1 MKKRIAVL
9 ANGWNSENLSNFMM
23 GITEA
28 VEKESMDFFVFLS
41 YASYGF
47 TEDAR
52 ISEGLIYDLP
62 DLSSFDGIIIFGPG
76 LNFQD
81 VIDRI
86 QKYADEAGVPVI
98 SIGLKHKG
106 HYYIGAG
113 NYVGMRELTDHMID
127 VHHAKNLLFIAG
139 SKENDDS
146 NERLKAIK
154 DSCEAHG
161 VPFGEKNVVYS
172 NWERGV
178 AIDYIRNNYETP
190 DKFPDAFL
198 CANDQLAI
206 IVNQS
211 MESEYHLDPRSV
223 KITGFDYLDQ
233 GKNFFPSITT
243 VDQRY
248 DAIGVKA
255 AKLFENLF
263 KGKKVPEETIVE
275 CKFELGESCGCGYS
289 RKAMRNR
296 RAHIRKMQQ
305 DTYMTIS
312 REGRLFV
319 MERCISQAQS
329 YKGAK
334 KNLQDLLYNS
344 YGSEGDT
351 FYITFAPM
359 LENVGEIEDSKLPI
373 QTLDKEYLVVAGKKD
388 NKPIADIEKVDR
400 KMIVP
405 GYDGE
410 GENKIYQITMLRN
423 ENIICGYFIMGREA
437 KNMRG
442 TDMYDF
448 QGRLDRSF
456 FTYIRNL
463 QLSTLN
469 KKLADLMEQDV
480 LTHVKNRTAYDK
492 YLNSFKEK
500 LDTGEVKE
508 FAVAYFD
515 INNLKVINDKYGH
528 EAGDAYIR
536 NSCKLICDTFKHS
549 PVFRIG
555 GDEFLSFIINEDYEN
570 RDALLEGMKKDM
582 AKREKNPTKYPPA
595 SRVSIAT
602 GIAVYDSKTDK
613 DIMSVVNH
621 ADVLMYEEKFKMKN
635 GNVR

>member
-23 GITEA
+23 GISEA
-28 VEKESMDFFVFLS
+28 VKKESTDFFVFLS

-47 TEDAR
+47 AEDAR
-52 ISEGLIYDLP
+52 VTEGLIYDLP

-113 NYVGMRELTDHMID
+113 NYGGMRKLADHMIE
-127 VHHAKNLLFIAG
+127 VHNARNMLFIAG

-146 NERLKAIK
+146 NERLKAVK
-154 DSCEAHG
+154 DSCKEHG
-161 VPFGEKNVVYS
+161 IKFSKKNVIYS
-172 NWERGV
+172 NWEQGV
-178 AIDYIRNNYETP
+178 AIDYINNTYKTP
-190 DKFPDAFL
+190 EEFPDAFI
-198 CANDQLAI
+198 CANDPLAI
-206 IVNQS
+206 AVSQGIEGN
-211 MESEYHLDPRSV
+211 YHIDPRSV

-233 GKNFFPSITT
+233 GKTFFPSITT
-243 VDQRY
+243 VNQQY
-248 DAIGVKA
+248 DAIGAKA
-255 AKLFENLF
+255 AKLLEDIF

-275 CKFELGESCGCGYS
+275 CKFELAESCGCGHS
-289 RKAMRNR
+289 RKSMKNR
-296 RAHIRKMQQ
+296 RAHIRRMQLEEF
-305 DTYMTIS
+305 MTIN

-319 MERCISQAQS
+319 MERCIAQAQS
-329 YKGAK
+329 YKNAK
-334 KNLQDLLYNS
+334 KNLQDLMYNS
-344 YGSEGDT
+344 AGSEGGT
-351 FYITFAPM
+351 FYITFAPI
-359 LENVGEIEDSKLPI
+359 LENVGEIEDSKLPM
-373 QTLDKEYLVVAGKKD
+373 QTLDKEYLVVAGKK
-388 NKPIADIEKVDR
+388 NEKPIADVEMVDR
-400 KMIVP
+400 KTIVP
-405 GYDGE
+405 DYCGT
-410 GENKIYQITMLRN
+410 GENTIYQITLLRN
-423 ENIICGYFIMGREA
+423 ENFVCGYIIMGREA
-437 KNMRG
+437 SKMRG
-442 TDMYDF
+442 NDLYEF

-463 QLSTLN
+463 QLNTLN

-492 YLNSFKEK
+492 YLKWFREK
-500 LDTGEVKE
+500 LDEGEIKE
-508 FAVAYFD
+508 YAIAYFD

-555 GDEFLSFIINEDYEN
+555 GDEFLSVIINEDYDN
-570 RDALLEGMKKDM
+570 RDELLEGMKKEM
-582 AKREKNPTKYPPA
+582 TMREKNPDKFPPA
-595 SRVSIAT
+595 LRVSIAT

-621 ADVLMYEEKFKMKN
+621 ADVLMYEEKYKMKN

>member
-23 GITEA
+23 GITGA
-28 VEKESMDFFVFLS
+28 IKKESMDFFVFLS

-52 ISEGLIYDLP
+52 VAEGLVYDLP

-81 VIDRI
+81 VIERI

-113 NYVGMRELTDHMID
+113 NYGGMRELADHMIE
-127 VHHAKNLLFIAG
+127 VHNAKNMLFIAG

-146 NERLKAIK
+146 NERLKAVK
-154 DSCEAHG
+154 DSCKAHG
-161 VPFGEKNVVYS
+161 VKFGEKNVVYS
-172 NWERGV
+172 NWEQGIAV
-178 AIDYIRNNYETP
+178 DYIKKNFKTP
-190 DKFPDAFL
+190 EEFPDAFL

-206 IVNQS
+206 AISQS
-211 MESEYHLDPRSV
+211 MESDYHLDPRV
-223 KITGFDYLDQ
+223 ANITGFDYLDQ
-233 GKNFFPSITT
+233 SKTYFPSITT
-243 VDQRY
+243 VNQRY
-248 DAIGVKA
+248 DAIGAKA
-255 AKLFENLF
+255 GEIFEKIF
-263 KGKKVPEETIVE
+263 KGKEVPEETIVE
-275 CKFELGESCGCGYS
+275 CKFERGESCGCGYS
-289 RKAMRNR
+289 RKSMKNR
-296 RAHIRKMQQ
+296 RAHIRRMQSEA
-305 DTYMTIS
+305 YMAIA

-319 MERCISQAQS
+319 MERCIAQAQS
-329 YKGAK
+329 FKSAK
-334 KNLQDLLYNS
+334 KNLHDLLYNS
-344 YGSEGDT
+344 SGSEGDT
-351 FYITFAPM
+351 FYITFTPL
-359 LENVGEIEDSKLPI
+359 LENVGEIEDSKLPLH
-373 QTLDKEYLVVAGKKD
+373 TLDKEYLAVAGKKN
-388 NKPIADIEKVDR
+388 NKPIADVETVDR

-405 GYDGE
+405 DYCGE
-410 GENKIYQITMLRN
+410 GENKIYQITLLRN
-423 ENIICGYFIMGREA
+423 ENFICGYFIMGREA
-437 KNMRG
+437 QRMRG

-463 QLSTLN
+463 QLNTLN
-469 KKLADLMEQDV
+469 KKLADLMEQDA

-500 LDTGEVKE
+500 LDSGEIKE
-508 FAVAYFD
+508 YAVAYFD
-515 INNLKVINDKYGH
+515 INNLKVINDEYGH
-528 EAGDAYIR
+528 EAGDAYIK
-536 NSCKLICDTFKHS
+536 NSCKLICDTYKHS

-555 GDEFLSFIINEDYEN
+555 GDEFLSFIVNEDYDN
-570 RDALLEGMKKDM
+570 REELLEGMKKEM
-582 AKREKNPTKYPPA
+582 AKREKNPAKYSPT

-602 GIAVYDSKTDK
+602 GIAVYDRKRDK

-621 ADVLMYEEKFKMKN
+621 ADVLMYEEKFKMKK